1 MNRPCLWGIPAVLLI
16 LLSIISLPARAL
28 DDGCTT
34 LSGSVQLSNV
44 NSNISTATS
53 GQILYSSSHT
63 ISYKCTRGGISAG
76 DFQTHMIFTTDF
88 RNLIDLFRQ
97 LGVGLNL
104 HITET
109 DSKGTSGTVDITW
122 AQILKNIAT
131 PGKAV
136 KFGPVRN
143 SQYQAGETATLSAVI
158 SLELFV
164 ANNFKNTMLV
174 KPISGMQIMD
184 LVSGSSG
191 SVKRAAISTGGFN
204 LRLLPDNLGTVD
216 ISPMLVS
223 LGHFYTTDAEKKSG
237 SFTVTARQ
245 QNAANSAFS
254 VALRIRFNA
263 PVGMSLT
270 SDGTAVLLKNTGD
283 AGSNGL
289 QLSIEEDES
298 GKKVIFD
305 KDEEMGNI
313 NIGTSPS
320 GRIQKTYHVVLD
332 KTGVP
337 VTGNFQVS
345 STVTVTYN

>member
-16 LLSIISLPARAL
+16 LLSLVSLPARAL

-63 ISYKCTRGGISAG
+63 ISYECTRGGISAG

-97 LGVGLNL
+97 LGLGLNL

-136 KFGPVRN
+136 KFGPVRS

-164 ANNFKNTMLV
+164 DNNFKNTMLV

-191 SVKRAAISTGGFN
+191 SAKRAAISTSGFN

-216 ISPMLVS
+216 ISPGLVS
-223 LGHFYTTDAEKKSG
+223 LGHFYITDAEKKSG

-254 VALRIRFNA
+254 VALRIKFNA

-283 AGSNGL
+283 SGNNGL
-289 QLSIEEDES
+289 QLSIVEDES

-305 KDEEMGNI
+305 KDEEMGSI
-313 NIGTSPS
+313 NIGTSSS
-320 GRIQKTYHVVLD
+320 GRTQKTYHAVLD